1 MSSSITVRDL
11 SFTLPNGQILFK
23 NISFNLKPGLTAL
36 VGSNGVGKSTLARLL
51 TGTLEPAS
59 GQIFRNASS
68 SLFPQRQKPEKISV
82 NEFLATDYT
91 WSLLGE
97 KLLAGIDRETLCS
110 QLSGGQWMRVR
121 LVQVLE
127 KPYLILDEPTNDLD
141 REGRE
146 ALYEFLKK
154 RGDGTLL
161 ISHDREGLS
170 LCQEILELSN
180 QGISKFGG
188 SWEDYEE
195 SKQQE
200 RENLFS
206 ALESAKQERD
216 QTRTQRQENLAR
228 QEKRSRQGALAGARG
243 GMPKILLGARKRRAQ
258 VTSGKI
264 NAETLAQSQ
273 QAVREAHEAYNQ
285 LKLDPLMY
293 ADLRGEAL
301 PAQKLIA
308 EARNF
313 NICFKDWLYP
323 QDLNFTWRGNI
334 RLALKGG
341 NGSGKSTLIKA
352 LLGFPMQRRG
362 ELRHG
367 NLKTLYIDQKYELLD
382 ESKSIFD
389 NIRDNSI
396 LSESEIR
403 NRLAPFL
410 FTKDNVFQKVGTLSG
425 GERLR
430 ASLAQG
436 LLQNERPQLLILD
449 EPTNNLDLTNIEFL
463 ENLIRVF
470 QGALIV
476 ISHDEIFLKNGQ
488 IDEEF
493 IL

>member
-1 MSSSITVRDL
+1 
-11 SFTLPNGQILFK
+11 
-23 NISFNLKPGLTAL
+23 
-36 VGSNGVGKSTLARLL
+36 
-51 TGTLEPAS
+51 
-59 GQIFRNASS
+59 
-68 SLFPQRQKPEKISV
+68 
-82 NEFLATDYT
+82 
-91 WSLLGE
+91 
-97 KLLAGIDRETLCS
+97 
-110 QLSGGQWMRVR
+110 
-121 LVQVLE
+121 
-127 KPYLILDEPTNDLD
+127 
-141 REGRE
+141 
-146 ALYEFLKK
+146 
-154 RGDGTLL
+154 
-161 ISHDREGLS
+161 
-170 LCQEILELSN
+170 
-180 QGISKFGG
+180 
-188 SWEDYEE
+188 
-195 SKQQE
+195 
-200 RENLFS
+200 
-206 ALESAKQERD
+206 
-216 QTRTQRQENLAR
+216 
-228 QEKRSRQGALAGARG
+228 
-243 GMPKILLGARKRRAQ
+243 MPKILLGARKRRAQ

-264 NAETLAQSQ
+264 DAETLAQSQ

-313 NICFKDWLYP
+313 NICFKGWLYP
-323 QDLNFTWRGNI
+323 QDLTFTWRGNI

-352 LLGFPMQRRG
+352 LLGFPMQSRG

-389 NIRDNSI
+389 NIRENSI

-403 NRLAPFL
+403 NKLAPFL

-436 LLQNERPQLLILD
+436 LLQNEKPQLLILD

-476 ISHDEIFLKNGQ
+476 ISHDEIFLKNSQ